1 MRIIFYTILVTV
13 GLALSVIILVPS
25 FFDINTYKNKLYKLV
40 EQQTG
45 YNLNVQGSISIS
57 VFPRLNLSA
66 DNIILKNKNEIL
78 FKSKSL
84 IVYPSIFSFLKGDL
98 HFDRIKLENPKVVIK
113 KTRIKHIIGQLLEK
127 NLI

>member
-78 FKSKSL
+78 FKSNSL
-84 IVYPSIFSFLKGDL
+84 IVYPSILSFLKGDL
-98 HFDRIKLENPKVVIK
+98 HFERIKLENPKVVIK

-127 NLI
+127 I